1 MASGQIRM
9 TPDTMRER
17 AGQYRTEHDNLGDI
31 ITKLDS
37 LLETLQGEWEGAA
50 SEAYAAKFDELRPA
64 FTDAQNL
71 LEDIAK
77 ALENTATAV
86 ETTDSEI
93 ASKFNA

>member
-1 MASGQIRM
+1 MPIRYNYDDIRATSQILNALVTDFAVAYKNMASNI
-9 TPDTMRER
+9 
-17 AGQYRTEHDNLGDI
+17 
-31 ITKLDS
+31 
-37 LLETLQGEWEGAA
+37 EWEGAA
-50 SEAYAAKFDELRPA
+50 SEAYVAKFDELRPA

-86 ETTDSEI
+86 ETTDNEI